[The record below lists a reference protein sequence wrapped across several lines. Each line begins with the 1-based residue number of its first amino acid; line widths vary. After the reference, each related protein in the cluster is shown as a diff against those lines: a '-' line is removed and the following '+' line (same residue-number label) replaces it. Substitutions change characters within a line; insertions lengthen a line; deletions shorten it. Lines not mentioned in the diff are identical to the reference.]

1 MSREQPE
8 FLVREIIDALHA
20 RSLKLFG
27 GLQGVRDSG
36 LVDSALASAE
46 NAWFYGEGDVFDVA
60 AAYAFHFSQAQAFLD
75 GNKRTAVAAA
85 MVFLHGNGITVSNGH
100 DDALYEALIAIAEH
114 RMTKAELAALMR
126 QLFG

>member
-36 LVDSALASAE
+36 LVDSALAAAE

-60 AAYAFHFSQAQAFLD
+60 AAYAFHFPELKRSLTETNGRLSQRCWYF
-75 GNKRTAVAAA
+75 
-85 MVFLHGNGITVSNGH
+85 
-100 DDALYEALIAIAEH
+100 
-114 RMTKAELAALMR
+114 
-126 QLFG
+126 